1 MKSYNIFDKPVI
13 QSMYY
18 LTSTGL

>member
-13 QSMYY
+13 QTMYY